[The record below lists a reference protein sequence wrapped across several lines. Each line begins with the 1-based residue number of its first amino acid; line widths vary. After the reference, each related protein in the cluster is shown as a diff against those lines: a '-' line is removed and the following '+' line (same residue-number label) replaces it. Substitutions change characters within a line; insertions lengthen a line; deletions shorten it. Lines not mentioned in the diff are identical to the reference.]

1 MQYHFFKTCQS
12 ILDFFKR
19 NAQIILRIFGL
30 IQEKKV
36 FFIFIYCFFTLSGNF
51 FFNKIAKTGLEGGL
65 SNKIINQKPFSK
77 KIASEI
83 GS

>member
-36 FFIFIYCFFTLSGNF
+36 FFIFIYCFLLCPAIF
-51 FFNKIAKTGLEGGL
+51 FLIKLPKQA
-65 SNKIINQKPFSK
+65 
-77 KIASEI
+77 
-83 GS
+83 

>member
-19 NAQIILRIFGL
+19 NAQINLRIFGL
-30 IQEKKV
+30 MQEKRE
-36 FFIFIYCFFTLSGNF
+36 FFLLFFTLFGNCF
-51 FFNKIAKTGLEGGL
+51 FDNKIAKTGLEGSL
-65 SNKIINQKPFSK
+65 SNRIVNQKPFCK